1 MTSFVAA
8 LFLALAVTFHI
19 PVVLAAQTVTGRME
33 YDPPYVRMGPGDKV
47 LFIFQDAIHI
57 KLPVGSDTR
66 LAPSSIGVREEHS
79 FTLYDDYDGE
89 PRYFYSATHCQDGM
103 VFAINPSPGALDAY
117 RAAARNTGNNNAPP
131 PSPSPS
137 PQPQPNPPTTTTV
150 TVGGE
155 VSTIVSQPSPNP
167 QQPPNGDAN
176 IASSIPA
183 SAGASPN
190 PSSVPSGTTAS
201 SSSPS
206 TTGRPSSSLPGAPGE
221 AYEHFIGVGVDGLL
235 TFSPARIQ
243 ALVGDVVTFEIHSAN
258 HSVAQ
263 SSFDN
268 PCQPLVKEDGNI
280 GFRSGVLTQT
290 GGEFLKF
297 LRFSIRIND
306 TNPIYAFDGQTE
318 HCQSGMV
325 FAVNVKSE
333 EFTAFQQSAQLGPSK
348 ARTEA
353 GGAYAL
359 SVSFVSA
366 VIAFSSIAA
375 LFVNSSL

>member
-1 MTSFVAA
+1 MVNLATSTPPHTARMGWYLPSTQA
-8 LFLALAVTFHI
+8 LALSMLI
-19 PVVLAAQTVTGRME
+19 
-33 YDPPYVRMGPGDKV
+33 
-47 LFIFQDAIHI
+47 
-57 KLPVGSDTR
+57 
-66 LAPSSIGVREEHS
+66 
-79 FTLYDDYDGE
+79 E
-89 PRYFYSATHCQDGM
+89 PLQ
-103 VFAINPSPGALDAY
+103 
-117 RAAARNTGNNNAPP
+117 RNTGNNNAPP

-176 IASSIPA
+176 IASSIQRLRVHLQIQAVYPA
-183 SAGASPN
+183 GRQRPPRVLPRQEDPRPPFLALLEKHTN
-190 PSSVPSGTTAS
+190 ISSV
-201 SSSPS
+201 
-206 TTGRPSSSLPGAPGE
+206 
-221 AYEHFIGVGVDGLL
+221 VGVDGLL

-280 GFRSGVLTQT
+280 GFRSGVCVFERPLLSLSWMTLTESRLTQT

-325 FAVNVKSE
+325 FAVK
-333 EFTAFQQSAQLGPSK
+333 
-348 ARTEA
+348 R
-353 GGAYAL
+353 
-359 SVSFVSA
+359 
-366 VIAFSSIAA
+366 
-375 LFVNSSL
+375 